1 MRSEYK
7 IIGFSLIAL
16 FFVVFLLVYLGV
28 SKSFDDSLF
37 NLINQRLNVPFL
49 DKFFEYAS
57 LYGRTYFWIPVVA
70 ILWIFGSRDYKKA
83 ALMMA
88 IVFIIIIIVGLA
100 IKAVYFRPRPFDS
113 ISSAITLLPRPTDS
127 SFPSGHALIVIG
139 GATVALLMLKKR
151 YSLPLLIEALVVTY
165 SRVYVGLHY
174 PTDILAGSFLGAGI
188 AIVAVYYLK
197 DSKIFYKFFKLIN
210 NIYYNIIGAI
220 IPSKKRLIIDE

>member
-37 NLINQRLNVPFL
+37 NLINQRLNVPSL

-70 ILWIFGSRDYKKA
+70 ILWVFGSRDYKKA

-220 IPSKKRLIIDE
+220 IPSKKRLMIDE

>member
-70 ILWIFGSRDYKKA
+70 ILWVFGSRDYKKA